1 MKITKIQ
8 ILKGLFFG
16 CSKLYCYYLVV
27 DKLFKWNEIN
37 LLKKIIGL
45 FLLGFILFYEIII
58 TSDNKYLNKK
68 S

>member
-1 MKITKIQ
+1 MKITKTQ

-37 LLKKIIGL
+37 FLKKIIAL
-45 FLLGFILFYEIII
+45 FLLGFILFYEVILA
-58 TSDNKYLNKK
+58 SENNKYFNKK
-68 S
+68 